1 MIWNKNRRFFNLY
14 NKSLNIQAGFGSLIY
29 FTSCFYSVKTVVNT
43 YLNSYFLDTIKYFKV
58 EVFTQ
63 LFLYRYNP
71 IYDRNPW
78 IQHISVDTCKVTP
91 MVLDSLFFLKNNVDR
106 SISFRRSCREGICG
120 SCAMNINGLNTLAC
134 IAKVN
139 SSIVIYPLPHLPVI
153 KDLVVDMSNFYQQ
166 YKSIDPFLKKKN
178 YLSFGNFFFFFIL
191 FYFNYLKI

>member
-1 MIWNKNRRFFNLY
+1 MIWNKDRRFFNLY

-29 FTSCFYSVKTVVNT
+29 FTLCFYSVKTVVNT
-43 YLNSYFLDTIKYFKV
+43 YLNNYFLDTIKYFKV
-58 EVFTQ
+58 EVLTQ

-78 IQHISVDTCKVTP
+78 IQHISVDTYKVTP

-134 IAKVN
+134 IAKWA
-139 SSIVIYPLPHLPVI
+139 IHL
-153 KDLVVDMSNFYQQ
+153 
-166 YKSIDPFLKKKN
+166 
-178 YLSFGNFFFFFIL
+178 
-191 FYFNYLKI
+191 